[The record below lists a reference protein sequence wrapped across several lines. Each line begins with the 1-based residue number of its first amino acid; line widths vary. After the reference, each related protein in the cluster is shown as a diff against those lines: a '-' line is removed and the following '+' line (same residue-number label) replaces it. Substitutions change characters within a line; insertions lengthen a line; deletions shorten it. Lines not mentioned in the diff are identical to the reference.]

1 MFTRQNIS
9 FQKRKMSW
17 LGKYQTVSYI
27 CGGSKYEWFRT
38 NLDAFAVLT
47 RYSLIIKQIPKI
59 NDQETFSRMDF
70 ETGYALQHEKQKVLR
85 FIDKAVENKLNFIA
99 LMFSPPNKINA
110 SFNIRNV
117 AIVAG
122 S

>member
-1 MFTRQNIS
+1 MEE
-9 FQKRKMSW
+9 
-17 LGKYQTVSYI
+17 V
-27 CGGSKYEWFRT
+27 T

-47 RYSLIIKQIPKI
+47 RYSLIIKQIPKM

-99 LMFSPPNKINA
+99 MMFSPPNKINA

-122 S
+122 SLSRLKAYRGKHKTRCYTQSKT